1 MLRRVLVLFA
11 AFLMPLP
18 AVAGVVVAG
27 PPPPYVIAFNGQSG
41 DVSVNSFTNAFCYT
55 CTMPGITMTS
65 PATLDGS
72 NVATSATVT
81 SALSPY
87 LTSSTAASTYSTPAS
102 VATAI
107 AAITPYTAGSGIAI
121 NAGTRVVTAT
131 PTAFAVSYPN
141 SRTFSLATAYQCT
154 DPTKPCA
161 VTINLTSTANFS
173 LSGGTTNSA
182 SVVIGSTSA
191 VASGTGT
198 ILGKY
203 SNSVTGTIAVGLNL
217 NSAAASPITVVIPT
231 GGFLAVLQTSGTVT
245 ISSGFDQAMG

>member
-1 MLRRVLVLFA
+1 MMRRVLVLFA
-11 AFLMPLP
+11 ALLMPLP

-102 VATAI
+102 LATAI

-121 NAGTRVVTAT
+121 NAGTRVVTST
-131 PTAFAVSYPN
+131 VSP
-141 SRTFSLATAYQCT
+141 SLTGATASVGGGLLAAATCT
-154 DPTKPCA
+154 SGTA
-161 VTINLTSTANFS
+161 TVSGATTSM
-173 LSGGTTNSA
+173 
-182 SVVIGSTSA
+182 VA
-191 VASGTGT
+191 VASPVTYPGDGVQWQA
-198 ILGKY
+198 Y
-203 SNSVTGTIAVGLNL
+203 VSSVN
-217 NSAAASPITVVIPT
+217 
-231 GGFLAVLQTSGTVT
+231 TVT
-245 ISSGFDQAMG
+245 VKVCSLALLTPTSSVYNVRVVQ